1 MSKRRNIITSI
12 VMGSAVAALSA
23 TNVNAAAEPAQTDT
37 KNPLSNLISQ
47 TPPPPPAPTQQPLVP
62 NPRITID
69 GVTPTPGVGLASPNM
84 PRAIAP
90 PVGDISVSNLD
101 AITSNTV
108 NLGSDKNVSKLVLKD
123 APIREVLESLI
134 QTAGL
139 NLAYMATNPDDKN
152 NATAAGSAA
161 KAEPKITLNLR
172 NEPVQSAFNY
182 VLKLS
187 GYEAVRVGRT
197 VFVGP
202 KLPDSI
208 QENVVRTLRVNQV
221 SAPSAAAFLAAQGA
235 EARLPQ
241 ETTTSESLK
250 IGEVSQT
257 SIKKSIQVGITSIT
271 TANAPTLLRGLAVNV
286 DERLNSITLVGTAR
300 KVEIA
305 SAMITR
311 LDARRRQV
319 ALNVKIVDVNL
330 SNADLLS
337 NSLSFKVGDG
347 FLSVD
352 KGAAAYNYG
361 GSTPASNGQINNL
374 INGVP
379 TGALSLPGGSGT
391 FRDYQPNGGLSS
403 QTGLNTITDPL
414 SGLPVISG
422 QGNVPRPS
430 FGTESNPY
438 LPGVTEFKAA
448 DTGYRVSETTGQF
461 VAPGGVLTP
470 AIPAVITPAQPE
482 RAATFNAAGGQL
494 TPFIPAT
501 PAVITTPATLA
512 KYNTAVP
519 TLQTN
524 TYALPTNYQVPSK
537 FLSTLQAQIIS
548 GNGKI
553 LTDPTLVV
561 QEGQKSTVNL
571 TQDVFGGFKINSVAG
586 TGATTST
593 KEPIIKQAGLSL
605 DILVNRIDD
614 NGYVSVGVVPT
625 VSSIGSTVTTPDGDI
640 ALLQSRTM
648 NSGEIRLRDGQTL
661 ILSGIIQESDRT
673 SVSKV
678 PILGDIPILGALFR
692 STNKSSQRQEV
703 VVLLTPQILNDSKG
717 QVNYTPGVDTRLML
731 GK

>member
-1 MSKRRNIITSI
+1 VRKHKNIITSI

-23 TNVNAAAEPAQTDT
+23 TNVNAAAQPAQSDT

-62 NPRITID
+62 NPKITID
-69 GVTPTPGVGLASPNM
+69 GVTPTPGVGLQTPNM
-84 PRAIAP
+84 PRAVAP
-90 PVGDISVSNLD
+90 PVGDISVSNMD
-101 AITSNTV
+101 AAIPQIKIDSQARINM
-108 NLGSDKNVSKLVLKD
+108 VLKKTP
-123 APIREVLESLI
+123 AREVLESL
-134 QTAGL
+134 ARSANL
-139 NLAYMATNPDDKN
+139 NLAYADG
-152 NATAAGSAA
+152 AGGADGKT
-161 KAEPKITLNLR
+161 KAEATISINLR
-172 NEPVQSAFNY
+172 NEPVQNAFNY
-182 VLKLS
+182 VLQLS
-187 GYEAVRVGRT
+187 GLEANRIGNT
-197 VFVGP
+197 IFVGAR
-202 KLPDSI
+202 LPDAVKEVI
-208 QENVVRTLRVNQV
+208 VRSLRLNQV
-221 SAPSAAAFLAAQGA
+221 SAAAAAKFLATQGA
-235 EARLPQ
+235 ETYGGGAAAATGEASVPLL
-241 ETTTSESLK
+241 LK
-250 IGEVSQT
+250 GLSVST
-257 SIKKSIQVGITSIT
+257 
-271 TANAPTLLRGLAVNV
+271 
-286 DERLNSITLVGTAR
+286 DDRLNAITLVGSAR
-300 KVEIA
+300 KIEMA
-305 SAMITR
+305 SNMLTR

-352 KGAAAYNYG
+352 KGAASYNYG
-361 GSTPASNGQINNL
+361 GSTPATNGQVNNIL
-374 INGVP
+374 NGSP
-379 TGALSLPGGSGT
+379 ISALNLPGGSQP
-391 FRDYQPNGGLSS
+391 FLDFQPNAFGSS
-403 QTGLNTITDPL
+403 QETADGK
-414 SGLPVISG
+414 
-422 QGNVPRPS
+422 GNGNIPRAG
-430 FGTESNPY
+430 FGTTANPY
-438 LPGVTEFKAA
+438 QPGVTTFVP
-448 DTGYRVSETTGQF
+448 GETTVTPPVFNTGTTSVISPTTGLP
-461 VAPGGVLTP
+461 VAPGGL
-470 AIPAVITPAQPE
+470 ITPQ
-482 RAATFNAAGGQL
+482 TSK
-494 TPFIPAT
+494 
-501 PAVITTPATLA
+501 TTADRF
-512 KYNTAVP
+512 
-519 TLQTN
+519 

-561 QEGQKSTVNL
+561 QEGQKSSVNL

-593 KEPIIKQAGLSL
+593 REPIIKQAGLSL

-614 NGYVSVGVVPT
+614 NGYVTVGVTPT
-625 VSSIGSTVTTPDGDI
+625 VSSIGSTVTTQDGDI

-703 VVLLTPQILNDSKG
+703 VVLLTPQILNDNKG